1 MKLRRLLPLVLCVF
15 PVALPAASREIQEL
29 QRDVAQLQ
37 QDLKTL
43 QRAFDEKIP
52 SLAVLVQQTLDLT
65 KDTNKALNSLEGR
78 VQEQLRTQG
87 KEVAAPVAG
96 LSTKID
102 QMSADF
108 TSVRESVSDIT
119 ARMGKLEQQI
129 LDLSNAVRTMQTP
142 APPPPGTTG
151 QSPAGSGSPAASP
164 AAAPPADILYQNA
177 LRDKTGGKDDLAL
190 QEFGEY
196 LKYYAT
202 SSYAPNAQF
211 YIGEIHFKQG
221 DYEAALQDFD
231 MVLEKY
237 PANNKTPDARYM
249 KGQTLVKL
257 SRRTAGAAE
266 FRALIRQYPN
276 TDLAAK
282 AQRELKQLGLSP
294 STARRK

>member
-1 MKLRRLLPLVLCVF
+1 MKVRRLLPLVLCFF
-15 PVALPAASREIQEL
+15 PAALPAASREIQEL

-78 VQEQLRTQG
+78 VQEQLRQQG
-87 KEVAAPVAG
+87 KEVIAPVAG
-96 LSTKID
+96 LNTKID

-108 TSVRESVSDIT
+108 SSVRESVSDIT

-142 APPPPGTTG
+142 APPPPGAAG
-151 QSPAGSGSPAASP
+151 QPPASAGTAP
-164 AAAPPADILYQNA
+164 AAAPPADTLYQNA
-177 LRDKTGGKDDLAL
+177 LRDKSGGKDDLAL
-190 QEFGEY
+190 QEFSEY

-257 SRRTAGAAE
+257 TRRNAGAAE

-276 TDLAAK
+276 SDMAAK
-282 AQRELKQLGLSP
+282 AQSQLRQLGLSAATP
-294 STARRK
+294 RRK